1 MSKKDYYE
9 VLGVKKTSTDDEIKK
24 AYRKLAMKHHPDRNA
39 GNKQAEERFKD
50 INEAYAVLSDKK
62 KRTQYDQFGPSGF
75 SQRYSQ
81 EDIFRGFDVSDLFK
95 DLGFSQNDVF
105 SRIFGGGGGGG
116 RRAKTHYGGF
126 GDVFGQRG
134 GQNYDFGGSYPGGY
148 PDQEPTTGKG
158 QDVEMELPLTFQE
171 AAAGGEKKLRFN
183 RGNRIEEVTVKI
195 PAGIESGKKLR
206 LSGKGGDE
214 MRGMPAGDLYLKVN
228 VAEHPTFKRD
238 GSDITVEKEIK
249 LSEALLGTTAEVAT
263 LEGPK
268 HIKIPA
274 GTQSHSRIRLKGFG
288 LPRLQGGGKGDEF
301 VRLIVKTPKTL
312 SEKQKK
318 LIEELKKEGL

>member
-1 MSKKDYYE
+1 MAKKDYYE
-9 VLGVKKTSTDDEIKK
+9 VLGVKKTSTEDEIKK
-24 AYRKLAMKHHPDRNA
+24 AYRKLAMKHHPDRNS

-62 KRTQYDQFGPSGF
+62 KRAQYDQFGPSGF

-105 SRIFGGGGGGG
+105 SRIFGGGGGG
-116 RRAKTHYGGF
+116 RRTKSHSGGF
-126 GDVFGQRG
+126 GDPFGQRG
-134 GQNYDFGGSYPGGY
+134 SQGYDFGNAYPGEGAG
-148 PDQEPTTGKG
+148 QEPMMGKG

-171 AAAGGEKKLRFN
+171 AAAGGEKKIRFN

-206 LSGKGGDE
+206 LSGKGGE
-214 MRGMPAGDLYLKVN
+214 GVRGMPPGDLYLKVN

-288 LPRLQGGGKGDEF
+288 LPRFQGGGKGDEF